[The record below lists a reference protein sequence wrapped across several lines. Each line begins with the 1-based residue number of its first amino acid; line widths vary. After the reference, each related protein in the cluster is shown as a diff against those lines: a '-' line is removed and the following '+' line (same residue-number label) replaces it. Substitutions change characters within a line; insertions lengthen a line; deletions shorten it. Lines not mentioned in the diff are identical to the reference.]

1 MSTRCPSLELC
12 RRCTQQFERHTD
24 CGCCRGKR
32 IHSPFDAQPLQHRAR
47 DERITLAARV
57 HRESDYGFL
66 TSSPASA
73 SEGWLASSE
82 KGGPPF
88 PGRMETLVGS
98 LAKLMSRGPTTAQP
112 RRCRDNLS
120 ANLRVQSTPFAKPEV
135 SRQALFRRR
144 SVVHVGKPHRDRECT
159 GRPPSRGHSKEWR
172 AKVFRKPS
180 RLPAR

>member
-82 KGGPPF
+82 TGGPPF

-98 LAKLMSRGPTTAQP
+98 LAKLMSRSPTTAQP

-120 ANLRVQSTPFAKPEV
+120 ANLRGRSIPFAKTRGLPSSSISTKETPTSPV
-135 SRQALFRRR
+135 IRTPVMFVARGESLSAARPTARR
-144 SVVHVGKPHRDRECT
+144 
-159 GRPPSRGHSKEWR
+159 PS
-172 AKVFRKPS
+172 P
-180 RLPAR
+180 RLD